1 MDKAFKKY
9 KQVFD
14 QFVDLNAEE
23 WALFRS
29 KIKIYHFKKGE
40 IIHHAGEVCR
50 KLFFINYGIVR
61 SYAVG
66 TEGNDYTWGI
76 SFNDENSIVS
86 NIYLVDYDSFI
97 SQEISKLSFE
107 VVEDCQLLA
116 IAYDDLQSIY
126 RSSKNG
132 ERFGRLMAEQAY
144 SYAHN
149 LILDRLTKTASMRYQ
164 EFIENTPYLLDKV
177 PQYHIATFLGITP
190 QSLSR
195 IKKEIILCE

>member
-1 MDKAFKKY
+1 MDDVFKKY

-23 WALFRS
+23 WLLFKS
-29 KIKIYHFKKGE
+29 KIKILQHKKGDV
-40 IIHHAGEVCR
+40 IHHAGEVC
-50 KLFFINYGIVR
+50 KQLFFINYGIVR
-61 SYAVG
+61 SYVIDKD
-66 TEGNDYTWGI
+66 GNDYTWGI
-76 SFNDENSIVS
+76 LFNDENSIINNV
-86 NIYLVDYDSFI
+86 YLVDYDSFTR
-97 SQEISKLSFE
+97 QEASELNFE
-107 VVEDCQLLA
+107 IIEDCQLLS
-116 IAYDDLQSIY
+116 IDYDDLQSLY

-132 ERFGRLMAEQAY
+132 ERFGRLMAEQGY

-149 LILDRLTKTASMRYQ
+149 LILDRLTKTASTRYR

-195 IKKEIILCE
+195 IKKELTLCE